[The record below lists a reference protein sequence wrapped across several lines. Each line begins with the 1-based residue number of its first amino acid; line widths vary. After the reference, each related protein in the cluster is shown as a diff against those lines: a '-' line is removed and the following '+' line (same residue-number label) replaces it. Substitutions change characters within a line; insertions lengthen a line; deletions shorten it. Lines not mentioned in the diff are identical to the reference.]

1 MTSQTSFS
9 DRGRPVGD
17 RSTDGTDALWAPL
30 QEDRGLSP
38 QLYVWSEH
46 GYRPLSW
53 DDWRTGA
60 EASARGLRRAGVRR
74 GARVAA
80 VLTNTFEVVT
90 TVIGAWLTGATL
102 VSLPTQPRGAS
113 REQYLDLLGRAGR
126 TADAERLLSEG
137 QYAGALD
144 AETLGT
150 PVASFESLIDPGPF
164 DAELPADDDVV
175 FVQFSSGSTREPRG
189 CMLTARAIATQLEM
203 LCEQLDIEP
212 GRRGVSWL
220 PLSHDL
226 GLFGGLLLSWT
237 SGIPLALG
245 TPERFLR
252 SPRTWLAD
260 CADFQATDT
269 VGPTFALGLA
279 TRAAAAAGPSRPF
292 RRRELVLGGERI
304 DWGIVEEAVRVLG
317 SYGVTYESIRPAYGL
332 AEATLGVTCK
342 PSGTAAH
349 ALVVDRKALLAGA
362 VEPRPED
369 HPDLAWIVSCGSP
382 LPGVRVQAGS
392 VAEPARIRIE
402 SPSLACGY
410 LGGGDDVGD
419 SGGATGGGI
428 FHKDEFITEDLGLL
442 HDGELYVLGR
452 TDDVLNVG
460 GRKFHARDVESLL
473 CDVPGVRAGCC
484 VLIDIPGPTGDRPS
498 VVVVAEPD
506 AHTVK
511 AASLAPAMKRMVYEA
526 AGIRLTECVV
536 VTRGSLPKT
545 PSGKVQRFRCREMV
559 VGNAPAILER
569 VQC

>member
-1 MTSQTSFS
+1 MTSQTGIS
-9 DRGRPVGD
+9 DRGRGAGD
-17 RSTDGTDALWAPL
+17 LSKDPTDALWAPL
-30 QEDRGLSP
+30 QEDRGSSP
-38 QLYVWSEH
+38 QLCVWSNH
-46 GYRPLSW
+46 GYQALSW
-53 DDWRTGA
+53 DDWRAGA
-60 EASARGLRRAGVRR
+60 EASARGLRRAGIRR

-80 VLTNTFEVVT
+80 VLTNTFEAVT
-90 TVIGAWLTGATL
+90 TVIGVWLTGATL

-113 REQYLDLLGRAGR
+113 LERYLDLLGRACR
-126 TADAERLLSEG
+126 TANAELLLLEG
-137 QYAGALD
+137 QYASALD

-164 DAELPADDDVV
+164 DPELPADDDIV

-189 CMLTARAIATQLEM
+189 CMLTARAIAMQLKM
-203 LCEQLDIEP
+203 LGERLDLEP

-220 PLSHDL
+220 PLSHDM
-226 GLFGGLLLSWT
+226 GLFGALLLSWT
-237 SGIPLALG
+237 SGTPLALG

-252 SPRTWLAD
+252 SPRTWLSD

-269 VGPTFALGLA
+269 VGPSFALGLA
-279 TRAAAAAGPSRPF
+279 IRSSVATGPSRPF
-292 RRRELVLGGERI
+292 PLREMVLGGERI

-317 SYGVTYESIRPAYGL
+317 SYGVTYEAIRPAYGL

-342 PSGTAAH
+342 PSGTTAH
-349 ALVVDRKALLAGA
+349 ALAVDRRALLAGA

-369 HPDLAWIVSCGSP
+369 HPDRAWIVSCGSP
-382 LPGVRVQAGS
+382 LPGVQVQAGS
-392 VAEPARIRIE
+392 VFEPARIRIQ

-410 LGGGDDVGD
+410 LGGGNDAGD
-419 SGGATGGGI
+419 GGGATGGGT

-452 TDDVLNVG
+452 TDDVLNIG

-484 VLIDIPGPTGDRPS
+484 VLIDMPRPTGARPS

-506 AHTVK
+506 AHTVQ
-511 AASLAPAMKRMVYEA
+511 AAHLAPALKRRVYDT
-526 AGIRLTECVV
+526 AGIRLTECVL

-559 VGNAPAILER
+559 AGESPAILER